1 MNSSIATRTDAEN
14 ATRTDAQNTD
24 RAPAEKSAPATTTP
38 EPTRRAVFREPRP
51 EDGFAVWELVKNT
64 PGLDT
69 NSPYSYV
76 LWFRDYADCSL
87 LATVNGEIVG
97 FLTGYRRPDEPDTYF
112 VWQTAVS
119 PRHGVP
125 FLGVR
130 LFEAAAERQ
139 RERGA
144 RHVEA
149 TVSADN
155 KAILMVLKQYAR
167 KRSAE
172 VAERVLFPA
181 AWLGEGHH
189 DEVLHRIGPLTP
201 VTTETTGTTGTS
213 DTTDTTT
220 HPSHRSKE
228 QA

>member
-1 MNSSIATRTDAEN
+1 VTTSIAARSAAEDT
-14 ATRTDAQNTD
+14 AAE
-24 RAPAEKSAPATTTP
+24 PA
-38 EPTRRAVFREPRP
+38 RRAVFREPRP
-51 EDGFAVWELVKNT
+51 EDGFVVWELVKNT

-76 LWFRDYADCSL
+76 LWFRDFADCSL

-97 FLTGYRRPDEPDTYF
+97 FLTGYRRPDEPGTYF

-119 PRHGVP
+119 PRHGIP

-139 RERGA
+139 RQRGA
-144 RHVEA
+144 RYVEA

-181 AWLGEGHH
+181 AWLGDGHH
-189 DEVLHRIGPLTP
+189 DEVLHRIGPLTGP
-201 VTTETTGTTGTS
+201 ATGTNTGPNS
-213 DTTDTTT
+213 GPDT
-220 HPSHRSKE
+220 HPEKE
-228 QA
+228 KA

>member
-1 MNSSIATRTDAEN
+1 MTTSTAPQPTAQDTAQPTAQDTAAE
-14 ATRTDAQNTD
+14 
-24 RAPAEKSAPATTTP
+24 PA
-38 EPTRRAVFREPRP
+38 RRAVFREPRP

-76 LWFRDYADCSL
+76 LWFRDFADCSL

-97 FLTGYRRPDEPDTYF
+97 FLTGYRRPDEPETYF

-119 PRHGVP
+119 PRHGIP

-144 RHVEA
+144 RYVEA

-181 AWLGEGHH
+181 AWLSDGHH
-189 DEVLHRIGPLTP
+189 DEVLHRIGPLSGP
-201 VTTETTGTTGTS
+201 STGTDAAPNTGTS
-213 DTTDTTT
+213 TSTGTGT
-220 HPSHRSKE
+220 HPEKE
-228 QA
+228 KA